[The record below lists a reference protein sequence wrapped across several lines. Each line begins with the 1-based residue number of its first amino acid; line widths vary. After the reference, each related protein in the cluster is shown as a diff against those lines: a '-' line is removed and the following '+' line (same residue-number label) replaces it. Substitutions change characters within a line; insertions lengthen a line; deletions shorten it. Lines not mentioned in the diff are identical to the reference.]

1 MSSSLFID
9 LTLEQQEFISGG
21 SDLSGFDGVLAAA
34 PGISLP
40 VSTTTDLDAYVSDE
54 IKKAVNSRLAAGV

>member
-1 MSSSLFID
+1 MSSNLFID

-21 SDLSGFDGVLAAA
+21 ADLSELNGILGAA

-40 VSTTTDLDAYVSDE
+40 VSPTTNLEAYVSDE
-54 IKKAVNSRLAAGV
+54 IKNAVDSRLTGL

>member
-21 SDLSGFDGVLAAA
+21 SDLSELNGILGAA

-40 VSTTTDLDAYVSDE
+40 VSTTTNLEAYVSDE
-54 IKKAVNSRLAAGV
+54 IKKAVNSRLAGV